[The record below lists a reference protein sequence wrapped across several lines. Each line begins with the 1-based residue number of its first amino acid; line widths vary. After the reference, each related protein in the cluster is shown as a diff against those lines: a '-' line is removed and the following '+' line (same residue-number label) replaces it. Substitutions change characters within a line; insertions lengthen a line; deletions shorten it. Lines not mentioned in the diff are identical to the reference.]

1 MSFVS
6 RDLTT
11 LSERELKVADV
22 FRVRVIVDLFVSSLS
37 ERFVLT
43 LIKRPCTSDVTN
55 KDQKRLVSNFVSSLY
70 SRRLGQGCDDV
81 LRLSQ

>member
-1 MSFVS
+1 MS

-11 LSERELKVADV
+11 LSEKELKVADV
-22 FRVRVIVDLFVSSLS
+22 FRVIVDLFVSSLS

-43 LIKRPCTSDVTN
+43 LIKRPCTSDITN